1 MFEILVVIFIF
12 SLYAA
17 FIIMG
22 GLWVFRIIY
31 ALRLNIEPMKRLAI
45 IFYPGGLGLYK
56 YAKDDNK
63 TLKRYRI
70 AVLIMF
76 VFAII
81 GGFYI
86 AFLNI
91 HWVSHSFFYGF

>member
-22 GLWVFRIIY
+22 SLWVFRIIY

-45 IFYPGGLGLYK
+45 IFIPGGLGLYK
-56 YAKDDNK
+56 YAKHDDK
-63 TLKRYRI
+63 TLKRYRV

-81 GGFYI
+81 GSFYI

-91 HWVSHSFFYGF
+91 HWVSHAFFYGF